1 MDYSLIANSGIQLLS
16 TRITI
21 DLNDGYKCR
30 FYESFDDELF
40 QWKLEFAY
48 TLNSQMVLLTSEL
61 REKGYLD
68 ASNKLTTSEAVILAN
83 PEVHQFNIADSNEDN
98 SGIFFSKLS
107 SNNKILESYFNVWL
121 PIPFIEMDET
131 GDYKNGPYNWSK
143 LMIIPRSNEAG
154 LLTVDLLLAF
164 DTHASYY
171 KSDPY
176 NECPTFMSEGEV
188 EKHYRALAAGDW
200 VNDRQHV
207 KLPLFKYV
215 TREGERRVRVDEEN
229 GLPAHSIFTLL
240 RRYGPV
246 SLLDVELKTG
256 RTHQI
261 RVHAASCGH
270 PLVGDEKYGD
280 YAFNRE
286 VARGCLGV
294 PFRRMFLHSALLA
307 FEHPVTHGKLRIEA
321 PLPRACTDL
330 LEALDAAKTL

>member
-1 MDYSLIANSGIQLLS
+1 MEILIVPSGQASNLPGDRVNFIEIGADSEGQRVDNFLLKVAKGVPKSHVYRILRSGEVRVNKKRCQAEYRLQLGDVVRLPPMRIAARAAGEAPQAAPLAEDELPVLYEDEHLLVADKPAGLACHGGSGISFGLIERLRRARPNQPFLELAHRLDRDTS
-16 TRITI
+16 GAIIICKSRKALVRIQAAM
-21 DLNDGYKCR
+21 R
-30 FYESFDDELF
+30 
-40 QWKLEFAY
+40 
-48 TLNSQMVLLTSEL
+48 
-61 REKGYLD
+61 
-68 ASNKLTTSEAVILAN
+68 
-83 PEVHQFNIADSNEDN
+83 
-98 SGIFFSKLS
+98 
-107 SNNKILESYFNVWL
+107 
-121 PIPFIEMDET
+121 
-131 GDYKNGPYNWSK
+131 
-143 LMIIPRSNEAG
+143 
-154 LLTVDLLLAF
+154 
-164 DTHASYY
+164 
-171 KSDPY
+171 
-176 NECPTFMSEGEV
+176 EGEV